1 VLPKAPCGDE
11 NTECLQD
18 RRLGKD
24 SSTVWEILVPSSKPA
39 GLPKSSERRR
49 WVDGTEDLGAAP
61 IFLQLI
67 LLGESQQQGRNLLNY
82 INIIVTH
89 KIQ

>member
-1 VLPKAPCGDE
+1 MASSSCGGHCETLTQSHRIPPHAP
-11 NTECLQD
+11 
-18 RRLGKD
+18 
-24 SSTVWEILVPSSKPA
+24 
-39 GLPKSSERRR
+39 PKSSEAR
-49 WVDGTEDLGAAP
+49 GTGDWTDSLREVL

-82 INIIVTH
+82 INIIVTR